1 MRKPR
6 PFSDRRSPAAAR
18 RTAPSFKP
26 RGARR
31 RGLASWVLAGGT
43 FVVFA
48 AAIGAEYSEFLT
60 PGVLAVPEAA
70 MLPAAA
76 ANPAEL
82 AFADTLRRGET
93 LSELLGRSHL
103 DQADAAALLSELAAH
118 QDPRHLQPGSI
129 VAYRRAFFG
138 GALRGMAFRL
148 DSDRTLNLRRAD
160 AGWSGAVEEVEVRAD
175 TAVLTGTVSLSLYAA
190 LLSGDAQGVPAEER
204 ERVADILAERIFA
217 WQVDFSRDLRK
228 GDEFRILYERL
239 VRPDGTA
246 RSGRVLA
253 VQFEIAGRDHQA
265 YLFSA
270 SNGSEDYYD
279 AEGES
284 LRRAFLR
291 APLEFRRISS
301 AFSTSRFHPILKRSR
316 PHHGIDYSASRG
328 TPVRSVGDGVVRRAG
343 NGGGYGN
350 LVEIRHKRG
359 YASRYAHLQRFAK
372 GVRSGTTVKQ
382 GQIIGYVGSSGL
394 ATGPHLHYEFHSN
407 GRPVN
412 PSSIKYITGDP
423 VPSASHAR
431 FAGQVALQRAALS
444 GGDVQLAGHTP
455 ANRVAAEQ

>member
-6 PFSDRRSPAAAR
+6 PFFDRRSPAAAR
-18 RTAPSFKP
+18 RSAGSFAP
-26 RGARR
+26 RGRRR
-31 RGLASWVLAGGT
+31 RGFASWLLAGGT
-43 FVVFA
+43 FAIFA
-48 AAIGAEYSEFLT
+48 AAVGAEYAEFLA
-60 PGVLAVPEAA
+60 PAAVAEPAA
-70 MLPAAA
+70 ARLPAAA

-82 AFADTLRRGET
+82 AFEDTLRRGES

-103 DQADAAALLSELAAH
+103 DRAEAAALLSELTAH
-118 QDPRHLQPGSI
+118 QDPRHLQPGSV

-148 DSDRTLNLRRAD
+148 DSDRTLNLRRDD
-160 AGWSGAVEEVEVRAD
+160 AGWSGAVEEVEVHAD
-175 TAVLTGTVSLSLYAA
+175 TALLTGTVSLSLYAA
-190 LLSGDAQGVPAEER
+190 LLSGDARGVPAEER
-204 ERVADILAERIFA
+204 ERVADILADRIFA
-217 WQVDFSRDLRK
+217 WQIDFSRDLRE

-253 VQFEIAGRDHQA
+253 VQFDIAGRDHQA
-265 YLFSA
+265 YLFSGPD
-270 SNGSEDYYD
+270 GSEDYYD
-279 AEGES
+279 ADGES

-328 TPVRSVGDGVVRRAG
+328 TPVRSVGDGVIRRAG

-359 YASRYAHLQRFAK
+359 YSSRYAHLQRFAK
-372 GVRSGTTVKQ
+372 GMRSGTAVKQ

-407 GRPVN
+407 GLPVN
-412 PSSIKYITGDP
+412 PASIKFITGDP
-423 VPSASHAR
+423 VPSASRAR
-431 FAGQVALQRAALS
+431 FAGQVALQRAAL
-444 GGDVQLAGHTP
+444 GGADLRLAGNP
-455 ANRVAAEQ
+455 QANRVAAEQ